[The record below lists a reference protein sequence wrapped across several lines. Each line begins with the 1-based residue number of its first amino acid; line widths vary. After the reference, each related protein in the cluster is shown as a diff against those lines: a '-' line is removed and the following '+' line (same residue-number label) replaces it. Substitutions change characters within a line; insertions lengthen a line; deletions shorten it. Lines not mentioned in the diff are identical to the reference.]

1 MSNSEQAIVAVIDD
15 DQTVREAVKGLL
27 ETVAL
32 RVVLFGS
39 VREFLNGD
47 SSPKPNCIV
56 LDVRLPGLS
65 GLDLQKQLLSAN
77 VNTPIVFITG
87 HGDIPTSVR
96 AMKSG
101 AIEFLTKP
109 FRDQELL
116 DAVIDG
122 IERDRVRRFEEQE
135 RDRLKQQYASLTE
148 REREI
153 MGLLVSGHL
162 NKQIAGNTGISEVTA
177 RVHRGQIMR
186 KMNARSIADLVRKA
200 DRLKN
205 T

>member
-1 MSNSEQAIVAVIDD
+1 MSNNEQAIVAVIDD
-15 DQTVREAVKGLL
+15 DQIVREAIKGLL

-32 RVVLFGS
+32 HVVLFGS
-39 VREFLNGD
+39 VREFLNGG
-47 SSPKPNCIV
+47 SSLKPNCIV

-77 VNTPIVFITG
+77 INTPIVFITG

-96 AMKSG
+96 AMKGG

-116 DAVIDG
+116 DAVSDG
-122 IERDRVRRFEEQE
+122 IERDRMQRFEEQAL
-135 RDRLKQQYASLTE
+135 DQLKEQYASLTE
-148 REREI
+148 REKEI
-153 MGLLVSGHL
+153 MALLVSGQL
-162 NKQIAGNTGISEVTA
+162 TKQIAGKVGISEVTA
-177 RVHRGQIMR
+177 RVHRGQILR
-186 KMNARSIADLVRKA
+186 KMNVRSIADLVRKA
-200 DRLKN
+200 DRLRS